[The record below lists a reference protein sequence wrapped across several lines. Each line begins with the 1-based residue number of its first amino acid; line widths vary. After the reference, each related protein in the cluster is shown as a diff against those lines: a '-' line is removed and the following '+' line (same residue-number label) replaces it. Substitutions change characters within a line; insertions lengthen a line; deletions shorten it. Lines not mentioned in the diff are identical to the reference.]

1 MKDWYLLYC
10 KRSEQERA
18 VINLDRQGA
27 ECYYPQV
34 VVEKIVRG
42 KRCECYEP
50 LFPSYVFVTFDPEQ
64 LSFTTVRSTRGVA
77 DFIRQGAMP
86 QIVSEELIYNLM
98 TNEANNSYDHMFESL
113 PQQGDK
119 LILEQGDKLIL
130 EQGEFKGLD
139 AIYQEPDGEKRS
151 FMLINLL
158 GKQVK
163 VSVENTDLVK
173 NKA

>member
-50 LFPSYVFVTFDPEQ
+50 LFPSYIFVTFDPEQ

-86 QIVSEELIYNLM
+86 QIVSEELVYNLM
-98 TNEANNSYDHMFESL
+98 LNEDNDSYKDMFESL
-113 PQQGDK
+113 PQ
-119 LILEQGDKLIL
+119 QGDKLIL

-139 AIYQEPDGEKRS
+139 AIYHEPDGEKRS

-163 VSVENTDLVK
+163 VSIENTDLVK
-173 NKA
+173 SKK

>member
-42 KRCECYEP
+42 KRCECHEP
-50 LFPSYVFVTFDPEQ
+50 LFPSYIFVTFDPEL

-98 TNEANNSYDHMFESL
+98 LNEDNN
-113 PQQGDK
+113 
-119 LILEQGDKLIL
+119 
-130 EQGEFKGLD
+130 
-139 AIYQEPDGEKRS
+139 A
-151 FMLINLL
+151 
-158 GKQVK
+158 
-163 VSVENTDLVK
+163 
-173 NKA
+173 

>member
-34 VVEKIVRG
+34 MIEKVVRG
-42 KRCECYEP
+42 KRCLCNEP
-50 LFPSYVFVTFDPEQ
+50 LFPSYIFVNFDPET
-64 LSFTTVRSTRGVA
+64 LSYTTVRSTRGVA
-77 DFIRQGAMP
+77 DFIRQGALP

-98 TNEANNSYDHMFESL
+98 INEDNEENNHLFETL
-113 PQQGDK
+113 PQPGDK
-119 LILEQGDKLIL
+119 LKLEQGK
-130 EQGEFKGLD
+130 FKGLE

-158 GKQVK
+158 GKAVK
-163 VSVENTDLVK
+163 ISIENKDLIK
-173 NKA
+173 K